1 VELLSDLL
9 TFVKKI
15 DEEDDEDGTNHSLYE
30 KIKNC
35 CQSRDPISKDTIK

>member
-1 VELLSDLL
+1 MELLSDLL

-15 DEEDDEDGTNHSLYE
+15 DEEDEEDGTHRSLYE

-35 CQSRDPISKDTIK
+35 CESRDPISKDTIK